1 MREITIEEIARLRLA
16 YIKRLEAE
24 NTKLKETVH
33 QFEKGVIEGNIGLT
47 ARYWAH
53 RKSKAHYL
61 KQHQKKEEE

>member
-24 NTKLKETVH
+24 NAELKEKLH
-33 QFEKGVIEGNIGLT
+33 QFEKWVIEGTIGLT
-47 ARYWAH
+47 AKYWAT